1 METDGLSAEVL
12 YPTYLLPHFA
22 MDDAKL
28 QEACFRAY
36 NDWLIEYCKVSPK
49 RLIGIAA
56 ISVYDIDE
64 AVKELERC
72 AKAGMK
78 GSIIWQ
84 APHPDL
90 PFHSEHY
97 NKFWAASQ
105 DLNMPVHLH
114 ILTGHGY
121 HKETV
126 FGNKRTGVE
135 AYRGSVN
142 LKLKEIIDA
151 FFELIFYGVLERYP
165 KLRFVSVENEIGWMP
180 FMLQQWDYYYN
191 RFKKVNPPPI
201 TKNPSEYFKNQI
213 FGTFFRD
220 TVGGPQFRVVGPGQL
235 HVVQRLSARQLD
247 LAGVEKIYR
256 PRPRPLAGRYS
267 QEAGLHQRE
276 ESLRH
281 GHPASGTGAS
291 QFGRPIRTGARDE
304 SDSAHF
310 FGISADW
317 FTTRATRGSGLNSSS
332 LLFVSS
338 AYFVVK
344 TSSSHGGNYART
356 LRFRSRR
363 RSAQSSGHR
372 IRRAQSR
379 ARVSAAFTIL
389 WSITRAAARPTR
401 R

>member
-1 METDGLSAEVL
+1 MAGNGNNAGFEVLISSDSHVMEPPNTVKERVAPSFREQAPLFPQLKVGESFQTHPGGSDPTCRIKEMETDGLSAEVL
-12 YPTYLLPHFA
+12 YPTNLLPHFA

-36 NDWLIEYCKVSPK
+36 NDWLIDYCKVAPN
-49 RLIGIAA
+49 RLIGIGA
-56 ISVYDIDE
+56 ISVYDIDG

-72 AKAGMK
+72 AKAGLK

-105 DLNMPVHLH
+105 DLNMPVNLH

-151 FFELIFYGVLERYP
+151 FFELIFYGVLDRYP

-191 RFKKVNPPPI
+191 RFKGVNPPPI
-201 TKNPSEYFKNQI
+201 TKNPSEYFNRQI
-213 FGTFFRD
+213 YGTFF
-220 TVGGPQFRVVGPGQL
+220 G
-235 HVVQRLSARQLD
+235 
-247 LAGVEKIYR
+247 I
-256 PRPRPLAGRYS
+256 PRRGI
-267 QEAGLHQRE
+267 
-276 ESLRH
+276 
-281 GHPASGTGAS
+281 ASSG
-291 QFGRPIRTGARDE
+291 GAR
-304 SDSAHF
+304 
-310 FGISADW
+310 
-317 FTTRATRGSGLNSSS
+317 TTACGPTTIPTATRRG
-332 LLFVSS
+332 
-338 AYFVVK
+338 
-344 TSSSHGGNYART
+344 
-356 LRFRSRR
+356 RSRR
-363 RSAQSSGHR
+363 NLSIAILDTCQRTYVRSW
-372 IRRAQSR
+372 
-379 ARVSAAFTIL
+379 SAATWPSSTTWKSHSRYRRRPSQPPRFT
-389 WSITRAAARPTR
+389 RGRNARSKVQRSRFKVFIPR
-401 R
+401 SPFES

>member
-12 YPTYLLPHFA
+12 FPTYLLPHFA

-28 QEACFRAY
+28 QEVCFRAY
-36 NDWLIEYCKVSPK
+36 NDWLIEYCNASPK
-49 RLIGIAA
+49 RLLGIAA

-72 AKAGMK
+72 AKAGIRARSS
-78 GSIIWQ
+78 GRRRIRICRFTRNTTTSSGRRHRIWQ
-84 APHPDL
+84 L
-90 PFHSEHY
+90 
-97 NKFWAASQ
+97 
-105 DLNMPVHLH
+105 PVHLH

-121 HKETV
+121 HKESV

-191 RFKKVNPPPI
+191 RFKKANPPPI
-201 TKNPSEYFKNQI
+201 TKNPSEYFKTQI

-220 TVGGPQFRVVGPGQL
+220 TVAGHNFRALGTGQL
-235 HVVQRLSARQLD
+235 HVVQRLSAWQLD
-247 LAGVEKIYR
+247 LAGVEKIHR

-276 ESLRH
+276 KPLRH
-281 GHPASGTGAS
+281 RHSASGPIGAANR
-291 QFGRPIRTGARDE
+291 QDLARWRTKK
-304 SDSAHF
+304 SDSAPF
-310 FGISADW
+310 FGPAVW
-317 FTTRATRGSGLNSSS
+317 
-332 LLFVSS
+332 
-338 AYFVVK
+338 
-344 TSSSHGGNYART
+344 
-356 LRFRSRR
+356 
-363 RSAQSSGHR
+363 
-372 IRRAQSR
+372 
-379 ARVSAAFTIL
+379 
-389 WSITRAAARPTR
+389 
-401 R
+401 

>member
-1 METDGLSAEVL
+1 MSDDVIVSADSHVMEPVDLWKKGVPEKYREAAPLFPPHKLGEGFQQREGGHDPHARIKEMEIDGLSAEVL
-12 YPTYLLPHFA
+12 YPTLMLGLFGLH
-22 MDDAKL
+22 DAGL

-36 NDWLIEYCKVSPK
+36 NDWLIEYCNVSPK

-72 AKAGMK
+72 AKAGIK

-105 DLNMPVHLH
+105 DLEIPVHLH

-121 HKETV
+121 HKESV

-151 FFELIFYGVLERYP
+151 YFELIFYGVFERYP
-165 KLRFVSVENEIGWMP
+165 KLRFVGVENEIGWMP

-191 RFKKVNPPPI
+191 RFKKVNPLPI

-220 TVGGPQFRVVGPGQL
+220 TVAGHNFEHWGQDNCMWSNDYPHGNSTWPESKKFIDRDL
-235 HVVQRLSARQLD
+235 GHLPADIRKKLVYTNVKNLYDIDIPHPVQ
-247 LAGVEKIYR
+247 
-256 PRPRPLAGRYS
+256 
-267 QEAGLHQRE
+267 
-276 ESLRH
+276 
-281 GHPASGTGAS
+281 
-291 QFGRPIRTGARDE
+291 
-304 SDSAHF
+304 
-310 FGISADW
+310 
-317 FTTRATRGSGLNSSS
+317 
-332 LLFVSS
+332 
-338 AYFVVK
+338 
-344 TSSSHGGNYART
+344 
-356 LRFRSRR
+356 
-363 RSAQSSGHR
+363 
-372 IRRAQSR
+372 
-379 ARVSAAFTIL
+379 
-389 WSITRAAARPTR
+389 
-401 R
+401 

>member
-1 METDGLSAEVL
+1 MAGNGNNAGLEVLISSDSHVMEPPNTLKERVAPSLRDQAPIFPQLKVGESFQTHPGGSDPNCRITEMETDGLSAEVL
-12 YPTYLLPHFA
+12 YPTNLLPHFA

-36 NDWLIEYCKVSPK
+36 NDWLIDYCQVAPN

-56 ISVYDIDE
+56 ISVYNIDE

-72 AKAGMK
+72 TKAGLK

-105 DLNMPVHLH
+105 DLNTPVNLH

-126 FGNKRTGVE
+126 FGKKRTGVE

-191 RFKKVNPPPI
+191 RFKGVNPLPI
-201 TKNPSEYFKNQI
+201 TKNPSEYFNRQI
-213 FGTFFRD
+213 YGTFFRD
-220 TVGGPQFRVVGPGQL
+220 TAAGHSFEWWGQDNCMWSNDYPHGNSTWPESRKYIDRDLGHLPPDVRKKLVCTNVAKLYDMEVPQ
-235 HVVQRLSARQLD
+235 
-247 LAGVEKIYR
+247 
-256 PRPRPLAGRYS
+256 PL
-267 QEAGLHQRE
+267 Q
-276 ESLRH
+276 
-281 GHPASGTGAS
+281 TAS
-291 QFGRPIRTGARDE
+291 Q
-304 SDSAHF
+304 
-310 FGISADW
+310 
-317 FTTRATRGSGLNSSS
+317 
-332 LLFVSS
+332 
-338 AYFVVK
+338 
-344 TSSSHGGNYART
+344 
-356 LRFRSRR
+356 
-363 RSAQSSGHR
+363 
-372 IRRAQSR
+372 
-379 ARVSAAFTIL
+379 SAAIH
-389 WSITRAAARPTR
+389 
-401 R
+401 